1 MVLGVSL
8 EFFSLKIKLI
18 IFLNHNLITECLVTE
33 KCKANNNNH
42 HKITY
47 ATITGLTFESLAL
60 LEGVKLIYFH
70 NSCLF
75 YAFVR
80 LLAESVAQ

>member
-1 MVLGVSL
+1 MLG
-8 EFFSLKIKLI
+8 
-18 IFLNHNLITECLVTE
+18 NR
-33 KCKANNNNH
+33 KCKANSNNH

-80 LLAESVAQ
+80 LLAESVAH